1 LLRLIPAQRPGSEAA
16 CRVSLS
22 HLRSVVRPTYDMA
35 RQTEVTWVNNDGWR
49 GCVRE
54 LIDRLDRLYSY
65 GFGDLPIT
73 AASVFTVSDE
83 IVAQK
88 SRRMDQQGAV
98 LQITPWER
106 DVLQLLADGRATN
119 EIATHLG
126 MRTPDF
132 ESGLTRL
139 FAAMGAATRAEA
151 IAGALKRG
159 LLT

>member
-1 LLRLIPAQRPGSEAA
+1 
-16 CRVSLS
+16 
-22 HLRSVVRPTYDMA
+22 MA
-35 RQTEVTWVNNDGWR
+35 GR

-65 GFGDLPIT
+65 GFGGLPMT
-73 AASVFTVSDE
+73 GASVFAASDE

-88 SRRMDQQGAV
+88 SRRMDNQGAV

-106 DVLQLLADGRATN
+106 DVLQLLADGKATN

-159 LLT
+159 LLI

>member
-1 LLRLIPAQRPGSEAA
+1 
-16 CRVSLS
+16 
-22 HLRSVVRPTYDMA
+22 MA
-35 RQTEVTWVNNDGWR
+35 GR

-65 GFGDLPIT
+65 GFGDLPMT
-73 AASVFTVSDE
+73 AASVFAVSDE

-88 SRRMDQQGAV
+88 SRRMDHQGAV

-132 ESGLTRL
+132 ESGLTRPQWAPL
-139 FAAMGAATRAEA
+139 PERKPSPARSNADCSPDYLRCNCGTC
-151 IAGALKRG
+151 L
-159 LLT
+159 